1 MPEDKKHIDSLFRE
15 GLYHVDEK
23 APTHSWEVLS
33 ERLDYRRKMRRMRI
47 IRYAAASVAILLAFF
62 IGREFSGDTT
72 TPMQVADN
80 TSSSS
85 QRVEDQRQLFTESS
99 FTEVASI
106 NIPAAKSTTT
116 KASRGSGEREMTSHA
131 SASSA
136 QPSNTR
142 EVRILE
148 TIHTLSP
155 YKAALKTSLD
165 ISRLNIPKRIL
176 KRMLDDRIEHL
187 STEASHTTQLAS
199 SQTGWSVGGFLS
211 PLYLPHH
218 RKPIV
223 RTVRQL
229 LQNQQ
234 RRARRLWRGARS
246 LMLQEFRHS
255 APFSEKWHLETG
267 LSYTRMG
274 QSKNALVYEQTP
286 DDNGKIDL
294 STSAG
299 RINGSKMPSELG
311 QQFAANNPSVDDN
324 DRFITDNETNT
335 ELQQHFD
342 YIEIPLLMKYNVY
355 QEQIAI
361 NLISGISTG
370 IMVNNNAVVTID
382 GTKSDLGTTSN
393 IRKYLYSSVVGFGMH
408 SMKSLKECF

>member
-85 QRVEDQRQLFTESS
+85 QHVEDQGQLFTESS

-116 KASRGSGEREMTSHA
+116 KPPRGSGEHEMTSHA

-136 QPSNTR
+136 QQSNTS

-165 ISRLNIPKRIL
+165 IARLNIPKRIL
-176 KRMLDDRIEHL
+176 KRILDDRIEHL
-187 STEASHTTQLAS
+187 STEASPTTQLAS

-211 PLYLPHH
+211 PLYTY
-218 RKPIV
+218 
-223 RTVRQL
+223 RTTESQSFGL
-229 LQNQQ
+229 FDNSYKTNSDGPAAFEEGQITY
-234 RRARRLWRGARS
+234 AAGI
-246 LMLQEFRHS
+246 S
-255 APFSEKWHLETG
+255 AQYTFSEKWHLETG

-299 RINGSKMPSELG
+299 RINGSKIPSELG
-311 QQFAANNPSVDDN
+311 QQFAAANPSADDN

-342 YIEIPLLMKYNVY
+342 YIEIPLLMK
-355 QEQIAI
+355 
-361 NLISGISTG
+361 
-370 IMVNNNAVVTID
+370 
-382 GTKSDLGTTSN
+382 
-393 IRKYLYSSVVGFGMH
+393 
-408 SMKSLKECF
+408 